1 MLEYTDSKNKNH
13 ESIINLYS
21 ELYCDEIV
29 NPRNIAN
36 PSQLQWTNMVPVHYI
51 FLQFHDMKY

>member
-1 MLEYTDSKNKNH
+1 MLDYTDSKNKNH
-13 ESIINLYS
+13 ESIINRYG

-36 PSQLQWTNMVPVHYI
+36 PSQLQ
-51 FLQFHDMKY
+51 

>member
-1 MLEYTDSKNKNH
+1 MLDYTDSKNKNH

-36 PSQLQWTNMVPVHYI
+36 PSQLQ
-51 FLQFHDMKY
+51 